1 MGEAQ
6 AMSRR
11 EGRDSHAKRTHSRSE
26 REPSPK
32 KSRRDGKQATERTY
46 TSSHR
51 LDVDT
56 LDRDQKQQRRLPDA
70 LPLEKPPATETK
82 VQPEIIKDGLDK
94 KVDVLPD
101 GVKNSSNPTEVPR
114 SRSYFQHDERGSAGH
129 AGRSSVRRATDHG
142 RWSDLKEQPRDRF
155 RERVELHR
163 PHRTEDSN
171 VWRHDRFLEL
181 ETDAPPAR
189 KRPAFREKKIEAIP
203 ETETATAT
211 AANGSETGRLHTAR
225 KEERGHFSRSLESR
239 PDPRADERN
248 FKRGD
253 GPFQRGEMQKGG
265 YQPRER
271 FGGGSTRGRDRF
283 SGHYGDRNTHRPA
296 GFQVEKWKHDLFDE
310 ANMSPPPKNEE
321 EQIAKVEALLAL

>member
-46 TSSHR
+46 NSSHR
-51 LDVDT
+51 VDVET

-70 LPLEKPPATETK
+70 LPLENPPAIETK
-82 VQPEIIKDGLDK
+82 VQPEIIKDDLDK
-94 KVDVLPD
+94 KVDVLSD
-101 GVKNSSNPTEVPR
+101 AAKNSSNPTEVPR

-129 AGRSSVRRATDHG
+129 AGRSSVRRETDHG
-142 RWSDLKEQPRDRF
+142 RWSDPKEQPRDRF
-155 RERVELHR
+155 RDRAE
-163 PHRTEDSN
+163 PHKPRTNDSN
-171 VWRHDRFLEL
+171 VWRHDRFIEL

-203 ETETATAT
+203 EIAT
-211 AANGSETGRLHTAR
+211 AATGSETGRPHTAK
-225 KEERGHFSRSLESR
+225 KEERGHFSGSLESR
-239 PDPRADERN
+239 PDTRADERN

-265 YQPRER
+265 YQSRER

-283 SGHYGDRNTHRPA
+283 SGHYGDRNTHRSV

-321 EQIAKVEALLAL
+321 EQIAKAEALLAL